1 MFVKCPK
8 CELNYKNAADKMCKV
23 CYREIHGAE
32 PPEEF
37 ELCSVC
43 NEAVSL
49 AGKDICQLCLSEM
62 AAAAEDDVDGDQDR
76 PAITGDESVSTM
88 DEIAPGLEDGDINDP
103 EYRGMDGDLSLE
115 ELEEKEDQEGDDGDE
130 DEDG

>member
-8 CELNYKNAADKMCKV
+8 CELNYMHVTDKMCKV

-43 NEAVSL
+43 NEAPCMPGRDV
-49 AGKDICQLCLSEM
+49 CQVCFAEM
-62 AAAAEDDVDGDQDR
+62 THEPELPDGEE
-76 PAITGDESVSTM
+76 PELPGEESVATM
-88 DEIAPGLEDGDINDP
+88 DEIAPGLEEGEAS
-103 EYRGMDGDLSLE
+103 EYGELEGDLSLE
-115 ELEEKEDQEGDDGDE
+115 ELEEKEGQDGEDPDE
-130 DEDG
+130 DEDE